1 MAKNDNA
8 QSVRLVDS
16 LERHVGYD
24 TAREFEAN
32 YPLSKSADINK
43 KYQWANTICSY
54 LEEHFDTDTIIS
66 IRKECR
72 CNDGKSIAN
81 KLLKY
86 LNKADSIKEF
96 VRLFNE
102 KAISQQTVDK

>member
-43 KYQWANTICSY
+43 KYQWAN
-54 LEEHFDTDTIIS
+54 
-66 IRKECR
+66 
-72 CNDGKSIAN
+72 
-81 KLLKY
+81 
-86 LNKADSIKEF
+86 
-96 VRLFNE
+96 
-102 KAISQQTVDK
+102 AIVI